1 MELLNRTSI
10 KTRILLLVLLPLSFV
25 GVFSGVEINKLIK
38 NIDSLN
44 VLNSRISL
52 LEEIST
58 FSALSHHA
66 KVNKLSVANG
76 EFDTG
81 QLSTSLN
88 KTKGF
93 LSFSFSGEELE
104 EISSLRG
111 ELVEANEEFGILE
124 VDELSDWSEWI
135 TDIIK
140 QVLTHLEK
148 SSSNIENPN
157 IENDVRVLYQLQWLL
172 IWAQDENWYINEILR
187 NNSKESRNQLISV
200 IERQQLYVERFT
212 SIEASPAQI
221 NLLLK
226 VFSDPSFSQSY
237 KLREGLL
244 SDNINTGDVKSG
256 LNAFEKRFELINLV
270 VSEVSNQL
278 VDNIHRTI
286 TNSKWLMGIYVFI
299 IVFPIL
305 VMSWLGSN
313 LAFRIITYLK
323 RVIDTM
329 SQIEVKK
336 GELHKIK
343 LDGHDEFTV
352 FTQKLNTLIEDRYI
366 NETKMIQ
373 AKEEAER
380 ANIAKSTFLAN
391 MSHEIRTPLN
401 GIIGMSGVLADTE
414 LSPSQTE
421 YLQTIDTSSQT
432 LLLLI
437 NDILD
442 LSKIESGNLSL
453 APHES
458 NVVEVAY
465 DTMAIVQA
473 KASQQGLDLQVEL
486 DTHLPHTVFIDEH
499 RLRQVLMNLMSN
511 AVKFTLE
518 GSVTLSIKSEY
529 NEEGNVALSFSV
541 TDTGIGIEES
551 KQQQVFAPF
560 VQEDGSITRQFGG
573 TGLGLAICRQ
583 LVELMGGE
591 INLISDKGKGSI
603 FFFTINVGV
612 HQKRPV
618 VVSDISGKKCLLVTN
633 HVSFAPYLHQEC
645 KRTGLAVTQFTAD
658 IEKVLPIIEKY
669 DLVLYCHDELN
680 QTVYDVEQ
688 FRAVSDNT
696 AVIVC
701 CSYRDSL
708 CEFGNNIDGLI
719 TLPLLGKRFTK
730 AISAGLCD
738 AVHRHVKVKGQLSPE
753 VYAQEREETVLIVED
768 NRVNQRVASLVLE
781 KAGYLVEV
789 ANDGK
794 EALEAV
800 KKGKQYKAILM
811 DCMMPVMDGFTSTVE
826 IRKWEAGSNHSPLPI
841 IALTAS
847 VLDEDIQRCYEVGMN
862 DYIAKPFKK
871 EHLLSKLESLLQEA

>member
-58 FSALSHHA
+58 FSSLSHHA
-66 KVNKLSVANG
+66 KINKLNAIEEHSDADNLN
-76 EFDTG
+76 
-81 QLSTSLN
+81 LSLE
-88 KTKGF
+88 KTKG
-93 LSFSFSGEELE
+93 LLGLSFSGEELE
-104 EISSLRG
+104 EVSSLMD
-111 ELVEANEEFGILE
+111 ELVEANEELSILE
-124 VDELSDWSEWI
+124 ADELSDWSEWM

-140 QVLTHLEK
+140 QTLTYLEK
-148 SSSNIENPN
+148 GSSNTVDSNIED
-157 IENDVRVLYQLQWLL
+157 DVRVLYQLQWLL

-187 NNSKESRNQLISV
+187 SNSEESRNQLITV

-221 NLLLK
+221 NLLLR

-237 KLREGLL
+237 KLRIGLL
-244 SDNINTGDVKSG
+244 SDNISGDDVKRG
-256 LNAFEKRFELINLV
+256 LDAFEKRFNLINLV

-278 VDNIHRTI
+278 AENIHSSI
-286 TNSKWLMGIYVFI
+286 INSKWLMGIYVSI
-299 IVFPIL
+299 IIFPIII
-305 VMSWLGSN
+305 MSWLGSN
-313 LAFRIITYLK
+313 LAFRVITYLK

-366 NETKMIQ
+366 NETKIIQ

-458 NVVEVAY
+458 NVAEVAY

-486 DTHLPHTVFIDEH
+486 DAHLPHTVFMDEH

-529 NEEGNVALSFSV
+529 CEEGNVTLSFSI
-541 TDTGIGIEES
+541 TDTGIGIEED

-591 INLISDKGKGSI
+591 INLISEKGKGST
-603 FFFTINVGV
+603 FYFSINVGV
-612 HQKRPV
+612 HQKRPI
-618 VVSDISGKKCLLVTN
+618 VVSEISGKKCLLVTN
-633 HVSFAPYLHQEC
+633 QVSFAHYLRQEC
-645 KRTGLAVTQFTAD
+645 KRTGLEVMQFTAN
-658 IEKVLPIIEKY
+658 IEKALPIVEKY
-669 DLVLYCHDELN
+669 DLVLYCHDDLK

-688 FRAVSDNT
+688 CRSFSDKT

-701 CSYRDSL
+701 CRYRDYL
-708 CEFGNNIDGLI
+708 CEFGSNIDGLI

-730 AISAGLCD
+730 AVSTGLCD
-738 AVHRHVKVKGQLSPE
+738 AVHRQVKAKDDSNLE
-753 VYAQEREETVLIVED
+753 VRAQERKETVLIVED

-781 KAGYLVEV
+781 QAGYLVEV

-800 KKGKQYKAILM
+800 KEGKQYKAILM

-826 IRKWEAGSNHSPLPI
+826 IRKWESSTNRSPLPI

-871 EHLLSKLESLLQEA
+871 EYLLSKLENLLQEA